1 MKGKRKQKKRVREGA
16 PGCKAPLLLLS
27 AGLELRLEE
36 SRRAFPVI
44 EGLSGPIVAVESYFL
59 LGSVKKY
66 EMDRIK
72 RIAGEISPI
81 L

>member
-1 MKGKRKQKKRVREGA
+1 MHLSNTLPHNNRIEIGCEGQEKAKKKRVREGA

-44 EGLSGPIVAVESYFL
+44 EGLSGAL
-59 LGSVKKY
+59 
-66 EMDRIK
+66 
-72 RIAGEISPI
+72 
-81 L
+81 

>member
-1 MKGKRKQKKRVREGA
+1 MRVREGA

-44 EGLSGPIVAVESYFL
+44 EGLSGAL
-59 LGSVKKY
+59 
-66 EMDRIK
+66 
-72 RIAGEISPI
+72 
-81 L
+81 

>member
-1 MKGKRKQKKRVREGA
+1 MTFFTLGTIIFIYGKSCEGQEKTEKKQAREGA

-44 EGLSGPIVAVESYFL
+44 EGLSGAL
-59 LGSVKKY
+59 
-66 EMDRIK
+66 
-72 RIAGEISPI
+72 
-81 L
+81 